1 MGVLLFLL
9 GLAPGPPLTS
19 GEVRVS
25 RTADRLD
32 VAAQVAPVATVLEA
46 IARNS
51 GMKVTYEGPPP
62 RVLVTVAL
70 TGTSPREAVLKV
82 VEGLGLSYV
91 MAGGEGGTEGLLMV
105 SGGAARAVARST
117 GGPNASP
124 DEDVENPAPD
134 APEVPSEDD
143 RMMMR
148 RRFREGME
156 RPPGM
161 ERPAGADNKPAEP
174 ADARP
179 AENEPAAGEPGI
191 ARPLQLP
198 TPPPDGAG
206 RNRMGGPGGRRNGGG
221 QQQQP
226 N

>member
-25 RTADRLD
+25 RTADRLH
-32 VAAQVAPVATVLEA
+32 VA
-46 IARNS
+46 
-51 GMKVTYEGPPP
+51 
-62 RVLVTVAL
+62 
-70 TGTSPREAVLKV
+70 
-82 VEGLGLSYV
+82 
-91 MAGGEGGTEGLLMV
+91 
-105 SGGAARAVARST
+105 
-117 GGPNASP
+117 
-124 DEDVENPAPD
+124 APD

-161 ERPAGADNKPAEP
+161 ERPAGADNKTAEP

-198 TPPPDGAG
+198 TPPADGAG
-206 RNRMGGPGGRRNGGG
+206 RNRMGGPGRRRNGGG

-226 N
+226 H